1 VEFKV
6 FRDSGEG
13 LGIDDITT
21 EVHADQL
28 QDKSYLTTLE
38 VTDFPPNAEGKR
50 FNFIVKACTKHAV
63 DGVASEMSA
72 SFILAGVP
80 DKPAAGPV
88 RGD

>member
-1 VEFKV
+1 M